1 MLDEVVTLTERDTE
15 RLLHVMRSSLEVR
28 KRHQYFLWV
37 QGNLQAL
44 LPHDVMVCAHGDF
57 ARRQLV
63 FEHFSS
69 VPLADADVAALV
81 DPENGLVVQV
91 ARQWIERGERP
102 LLMSAADPDSTL
114 WRRFEGAL
122 RKLDLQ
128 NMALHGTPAWAGGA
142 SSCFALF
149 RMPEPVTARTAH
161 ALDLLVPQLHV
172 TLLRTLANER
182 RDVVEPSGVERLITQ
197 REVEILQ
204 WVRDGKSN
212 LEIGEILGISP
223 LTVKNHV
230 QKILKKL
237 NVQNR
242 AQAVARG
249 ISLQLIRTPVG

>member
-1 MLDEVVTLTERDTE
+1 MLDDVVTLTERDTE
-15 RLLHVMRSSLEVR
+15 RLLQVMRASLEVR
-28 KRHQYFLWV
+28 KRHQYFLWA

-44 LPHDVMVCAHGDF
+44 LPHEVLVCAHGDF
-57 ARRQLV
+57 SRRQLV

-69 VPLADADVAALV
+69 MPLADAAIASLV
-81 DPENGLVVQV
+81 DPDNGLVVQA

-102 LLMSAADPDSTL
+102 LLLSADDADSTL

-128 NMALHGTPAWAGGA
+128 NMALHGTPVWAGGA
-142 SSCFALF
+142 SSCFAFF
-149 RMPEPVTARTAH
+149 RMPEPLTARIEH

-182 RDVVEPSGVERLITQ
+182 RDVAEPSSVERLITT

-249 ISLQLIRTPVG
+249 ISLQLIRTPMG

>member
-1 MLDEVVTLTERDTE
+1 MLDEVVSLTERDTE
-15 RLLHVMRSSLEVR
+15 RLLHVMRSSLDVR
-28 KRHQYFLWV
+28 KRHQYFLWA

-44 LPHDVMVCAHGDF
+44 IPHEVLVCVHGDF
-57 ARRQLV
+57 SRRQLV

-69 VPLADADVAALV
+69 MPLADADLAALV
-81 DPENGLVVQV
+81 DPDNGLVVQV

-102 LLMSAADPDSTL
+102 LLLTPNDPEATL

-122 RKLDLQ
+122 RKLELE
-128 NMALHGTPAWAGGA
+128 NMAVHGTPAWSNGA
-142 SSCFALF
+142 TSCFAFF
-149 RMPEPVTARTAH
+149 RLPEPLGARVAH
-161 ALDLLVPQLHV
+161 ALELLIPQLHV
-172 TLLRTLANER
+172 TLVRTLANER
-182 RDVVEPSGVERLITQ
+182 RDLAEPSATDRLITQ

-249 ISLQLIRTPVG
+249 ISLQLIRTPLG